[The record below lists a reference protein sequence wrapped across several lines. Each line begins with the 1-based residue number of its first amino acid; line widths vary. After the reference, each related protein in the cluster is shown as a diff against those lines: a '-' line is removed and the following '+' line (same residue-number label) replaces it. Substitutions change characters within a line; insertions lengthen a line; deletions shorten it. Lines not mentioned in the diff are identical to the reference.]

1 MFYINKYVN
10 KFKFEI
16 KLKNI
21 LHFVK
26 KIMGAMHPLS

>member
-1 MFYINKYVN
+1 MFMFYINKYVN

-26 KIMGAMHPLS
+26 KK